1 VRVGLDFHDL
11 FVMPPQSVLPTTH
24 IMLLVVVSMM
34 WFSVFSSGNLVFQHH
49 MCSGSNPYPGQRL
62 FLHHPSYLCAHPK
75 APPPEVLE
83 YPQAPSPTDSKA
95 SHVVGNIF
103 NIVREGDM
111 PTYPP
116 TSPCR
121 KTTLHHSPVQT
132 TAQMYDPTETC
143 CLSIAESARGYS
155 TPATPPF

>member
-62 FLHHPSYLCAHPK
+62 FLHHPSYLWARIPTGSLSYRFQSISCGGKYIRCRARRRHAHLPVLVGKLRSIVHQCRPQPK
-75 APPPEVLE
+75 CMTPQKLTVYLSLKVPEGSAHL
-83 YPQAPSPTDSKA
+83 
-95 SHVVGNIF
+95 
-103 NIVREGDM
+103 R
-111 PTYPP
+111 
-116 TSPCR
+116 
-121 KTTLHHSPVQT
+121 LHHFRLYVVERS
-132 TAQMYDPTETC
+132 Y
-143 CLSIAESARGYS
+143 
-155 TPATPPF
+155 F